1 MRLLMI
7 LGAISATGCA
17 IANSGTLLLCPFGEA
32 EVKSRTWQADGRTMT
47 VLGDRQL
54 RIGEIN
60 CCAVQ
65 YGYRTGSTNHVGV
78 FDLYYVSPDR
88 MFYLLWHDYRG
99 GDVVALDA
107 DATGTNATRLVV
119 TRHLP
124 DRLETEKYYLNV
136 DHATLSVTPG
146 RHEFITGHERSDIKT
161 DKTDEW
167 HMVSPKK
174 KE

>member
-1 MRLLMI
+1 
-7 LGAISATGCA
+7 
-17 IANSGTLLLCPFGEA
+17 
-32 EVKSRTWQADGRTMT
+32 
-47 VLGDRQL
+47 
-54 RIGEIN
+54 
-60 CCAVQ
+60 
-65 YGYRTGSTNHVGV
+65 
-78 FDLYYVSPDR
+78 